1 MAKEETKTT
10 KLKRYFSK
18 GEGGSWL
25 YGIILIATG
34 AFVIVLGVLNILNI
48 DYISDFLISQGWAD
62 WAAML
67 PTMGVTNFVVGTF
80 AVIAGY
86 GLVIDQ
92 EWGWGIAMFILVYT
106 AAQAIVQI
114 AHSANELLISPT
126 SLNALGTLVVASIAT
141 AVAVVGLVYLGLTKY
156 KYA

>member
-1 MAKEETKTT
+1 MAKEEPKTT

-25 YGIILIATG
+25 YGIILMATG
-34 AFVIVLGVLNILNI
+34 AFIIVLGVLDILNI
-48 DYISDFLISQGWAD
+48 DFISDFLLSQGWAD

-67 PTMGVTNFVVGTF
+67 PTMGVTNFIVGSF

-106 AAQAIVQI
+106 AGQATVRVV
-114 AHSANELLISPT
+114 SSVNELLLSPS
-126 SLNALGTLVVASIAT
+126 SLNALGTLVVATVAT
-141 AVAVVGLVYLGLTKY
+141 VVAVVGLAYLGLTKY